1 MEEPEEQ
8 RKSEKEEFRCIK
20 VARGAEENE
29 KRRISLY
36 QDCREDR
43 GYWKKKNSAAA
54 RSSGI
59 QRKSGKEEFR
69 CSKVVRNT
77 EKIRKRRIPLY
88 QDRREDRENR
98 EQKNSA
104 VSRSPGIQRKS
115 RKVEFRC
122 SKIARNT
129 EEIEKRRIS
138 L

>member
-69 CSKVVRNT
+69 CIRIAGKT
-77 EKIRKRRIPLY
+77 EKIENRRIPLY
-88 QDRREDRENR
+88 QDRRGYRGNR
-98 EQKNSA
+98 EK
-104 VSRSPGIQRKS
+104 
-115 RKVEFRC
+115 
-122 SKIARNT
+122 
-129 EEIEKRRIS
+129 
-138 L
+138 